1 MSFVGVTMLGYTERE
16 VGHFTIGKWSKLYEL
31 FKRYHNMK
39 VTNSTFETE
48 ALTEDEVYES
58 YEWFKD

>member
-1 MSFVGVTMLGYTERE
+1 MLGYTERE